1 MFGPDPIR
9 KSQKKK
15 MQRSHVWFSTWVS
28 VTHPVSVS
36 QSHDD
41 EMQQEADQVSYCRRS
56 NGNRTCMWLEMGKC
70 SARPRT
76 PFGSGKS
83 HGPVAAAR
91 LKQLLARKL
100 QQLQINRLMVD
111 SAPSPLSGLGSVNP
125 RKRDWRRFISHL
137 LQCRIIPPQSHLIL
151 LNSL

>member
-100 QQLQINRLMVD
+100 QQLQIRLMVD
-111 SAPSPLSGLGSVNP
+111 SAPSPLSGLY
-125 RKRDWRRFISHL
+125 RL
-137 LQCRIIPPQSHLIL
+137 IPVRERLEGIYFTFTIVQNYSPQSHPIL